1 MPTDPEG
8 VSIIRHAD
16 LPVSPWANRAGTTRQ
31 VASGPDGAG
40 VNAFDWRISV
50 AEVVGECSFS
60 AFPGIDRTILLVD
73 GSGMELVIDGVAHPL
88 EPLAPLRFDGA
99 SEVTCTVPAGP
110 TRDLNIMCRRGDWSA
125 SVEILDARKPVV
137 VRPTPHGLM
146 FLGCFAGRWSLT
158 APTPDE
164 LEPGDFL
171 LLGRPV
177 RVLAD
182 GPVVMI
188 RLTPSSERLVEV
200 ADDGGAAG

>member
-60 AFPGIDRTILLVD
+60 AFPGIDRTILVVH
-73 GSGMELVIDGVAHPL
+73 GNGMELAIDGVTHPL

-99 SEVTCTVPAGP
+99 SEVTCMVPDGP
-110 TRDLNIMCRRGDWSA
+110 SRDLNIMCRRGDWSA
-125 SVEILDARKPVV
+125 SVEMLDARKPVI

-158 APTPDE
+158 EPTPDE

-171 LLGRPV
+171 RLGCPV
-177 RVLAD
+177 KVQAAWPLI
-182 GPVVMI
+182 GI
-188 RLTPSSERLVEV
+188 RLTPSRDRHVV
-200 ADDGGAAG
+200 AGDDGGAAG